1 MTESMMRHPGWRVV
15 IACFAMTSFGFGFG
29 FYRHSVYLAE
39 LTMRGSTDSP
49 RLAIGT
55 VSTAVTIYY
64 LAAAVIMVF
73 ISDLIAR
80 IGPRLSAAIGAVMM
94 GGIASS
100 NCAQTLC
107 LGSVR
112 SLPRHGASLCYADKC
127 RGRQHLRA
135 VVHPEAW
142 TCPVD

>member
-39 LTMRGSTDSP
+39 LTMRGGTDSP

-73 ISDLIAR
+73 INREDRPAPVRRDRSSDD
-80 IGPRLSAAIGAVMM
+80 
-94 GGIASS
+94 GGY
-100 NCAQTLC
+100 
-107 LGSVR
+107 R
-112 SLPRHGASLCYADKC
+112 FF
-127 RGRQHLRA
+127 
-135 VVHPEAW
+135 
-142 TCPVD
+142 